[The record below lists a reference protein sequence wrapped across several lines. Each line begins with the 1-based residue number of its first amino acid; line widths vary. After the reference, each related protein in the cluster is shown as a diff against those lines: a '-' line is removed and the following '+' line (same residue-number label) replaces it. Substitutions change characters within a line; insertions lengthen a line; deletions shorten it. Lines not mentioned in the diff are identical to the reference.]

1 MASPPSCGGRPCDGE
16 QQKSLPCN
24 SFSCPAPL
32 CVWAGWEDWSE
43 WSEAVTS
50 WYSEVSMFPASS
62 VSQYQFSPD
71 TGHYSQLVWADTS
84 RVGCG
89 LTEFTSGRF

>member
-1 MASPPSCGGRPCDGE
+1 MFIVGLVVPQHSSLVAPHRVGQNLYQSFNTRPAD
-16 QQKSLPCN
+16 LR
-24 SFSCPAPL
+24 
-32 CVWAGWEDWSE
+32 SE

-71 TGHYSQLVWADTS
+71 TGHYSQLVWAATS

-89 LTEFTSGRF
+89 LTEFMSGRF